1 MTGSPALADLVA
13 SPGGLY
19 ITRGD
24 RVLVPWPGPLDEA
37 LRSDMTRD
45 LETWFPGVE
54 FVFIAGSLANH
65 CLVYR
70 QPLIETRQTD
80 QAQPS
85 HVRVIHGGAS

>member
-1 MTGSPALADLVA
+1 MTGWSTALADLVA
-13 SPGGLY
+13 SPGALY

-24 RVLVPWPGPLDEA
+24 RVLVPWPGPLDDA
-37 LRSDMTRD
+37 LRAEMIRD
-45 LETWFPGVE
+45 LEAWFPGVE

-80 QAQPS
+80 QPT
-85 HVRVIHGGAS
+85 HVRVIHGGGS